1 MTHTD
6 EATNNVNGQ
15 SRDLDKPRLL
25 KAVELILADPAD
37 IKREAQKLS
46 DKYKT
51 KYGSKK
57 SEEEI
62 REMVAKKIIS
72 NYSYYAAFTGGAT
85 ALTGVVPGLGT
96 VVATFGGAAADTALT
111 MKYQIEMVMAL
122 AVAYGHDIEK
132 EEEQRICLVVA
143 GLELPPIGWQLFIL
157 GSSQSDSTAFPSFLD
172 TYATCLLAEPLRR
185 SSGSSPILV
194 FFRISYRTSFR
205 RPWGILLSNSY
216 TFLGVRGRDIEHLH
230 VGVH

>member
-1 MTHTD
+1 MTYTD
-6 EATNNVNGQ
+6 ETTNDANNQ

-25 KAVELILADPAD
+25 KAIELILADPAD

-57 SEEEI
+57 GEEEI

-72 NYSYYAAFTGGAT
+72 NYSYFAAFTGGAT

-122 AVAYGHDIEK
+122 AVAYGHDIEI
-132 EEEQRICLVVA
+132 EEEQRLCLVVA
-143 GLELPPIGWQLFIL
+143 GLGAISESAKQGGKNV
-157 GSSQSDSTAFPSFLD
+157 GSKAFVSM
-172 TYATCLLAEPLRR
+172 
-185 SSGSSPILV
+185 
-194 FFRISYRTSFR
+194 
-205 RPWGILLSNSY
+205 
-216 TFLGVRGRDIEHLH
+216 VREHLKGGTLVAVKAVFRKVGITFTRKGLEKAIPFG
-230 VGVH
+230 VGVVIGATTNKGLTMYVGSKARNFFEAS